1 MAVKFTMKSTRE
13 LLKAR
18 GLLAGDTAQK
28 FVDGEVL
35 RRCAPMVPF
44 DSGALNRSGTTN
56 TRLGSGEVR
65 YATPYARRWYYRPA
79 NFTGVPMRGNYWF
92 ERMKQNGGQKT
103 VTEDCV
109 TWLRGYLKVKG
120 PTQRMEL
127 VAAGAGLGFKESAI
141 KRAAG
146 KLAVQIERTRTV
158 PPQTVWSL
166 PGRDA
171 DE

>member
-18 GLLAGDTAQK
+18 GLMAGDTAQK

-56 TRLGSGEVR
+56 PRLGSGEVR

-79 NFTGVPMRGNYWF
+79 NFTGAPMRGNYWF
-92 ERMKQNGGQKT
+92 ERMKQNGGK
-103 VTEDCV
+103 DAI
-109 TWLRGYLKVKG
+109 LRGL
-120 PTQRMEL
+120 T
-127 VAAGAGLGFKESAI
+127 
-141 KRAAG
+141 
-146 KLAVQIERTRTV
+146 KLTGGNAK
-158 PPQTVWSL
+158 
-166 PGRDA
+166 
-171 DE
+171 

>member
-18 GLLAGDTAQK
+18 GLMAGDTAQK

-65 YATPYARRWYYRPA
+65 YATPTPGAGITGLRTSPARRCA
-79 NFTGVPMRGNYWF
+79 GTTGLSG
-92 ERMKQNGGQKT
+92 
-103 VTEDCV
+103 
-109 TWLRGYLKVKG
+109 
-120 PTQRMEL
+120 
-127 VAAGAGLGFKESAI
+127 
-141 KRAAG
+141 
-146 KLAVQIERTRTV
+146 
-158 PPQTVWSL
+158 
-166 PGRDA
+166 
-171 DE
+171 